1 MRMKHENRVLLL
13 ATLGPVPA
21 VLVAIVLLWTGASD
35 FMTKLTLTL
44 LVALFWWGSL
54 VALHQRVVF
63 PLRTLSNML
72 AALREGDFS
81 LRARGARP
89 DDALGE
95 VNIEVNALGAVLREQ
110 RLGAV
115 EAAALLRRV
124 MSEID
129 VAVLAFDQD
138 RKLRLVNQRAERLL
152 GRAVEDLVGSDAD
165 HLGLADCLEGEV
177 PRLVEAPFPRSA
189 GRWELR
195 RGTFL
200 ERGLRQHLLVL
211 SDLTRTLRAE
221 ERQAWQRLVH
231 VLRHEVN
238 NSLAPIHSL
247 AGSLAGLLAQEP
259 RPGDWEEDLREG
271 LGVIAQRS
279 ESLNRFMAAYA
290 RLMRLPKPAQRP
302 VRVEEWVRRVAAL
315 EVRLPVRVT
324 PGPQRVLHAD
334 ADQLDQLLINLVCNA
349 VDAAAPDRGTVSV
362 GWRTDGDQ
370 RLELWVDDDGP
381 GIANPANL
389 FVPFYTTKPA
399 GSGIGLVLSRQIAE
413 AHGGSLALENRPG
426 GGCRALLRL
435 PLA

>member
-13 ATLGPVPA
+13 ATIGPAPA
-21 VLVAIVLLWTGASD
+21 VLAALVLLWTGEFSVR
-35 FMTKLTLTL
+35 TQLTLTL
-44 LVALFWWGSL
+44 MIGLFWWGSL

-95 VNIEVNALGAVLREQ
+95 VNIEVNALGTVLREQ

-129 VAVLAFDQD
+129 VAVLAFDHHH
-138 RKLRLVNQRAERLL
+138 KLRLVNQRAERLL
-152 GRAVEDLVGSDAD
+152 GRSVDDLVGSDAQ
-165 HLGLADCLEGEV
+165 HLGLAACLDGEV
-177 PRLVEAPFPRSA
+177 PRLVEAPFPGTT

-200 ERGLRQHLLVL
+200 ERGLQQHLLVL
-211 SDLTRTLRAE
+211 SDLTRTLREE

-247 AGSLAGLLAQEP
+247 AGSLAGLMARRP

-271 LGVIAQRS
+271 LGVVAQRS

-290 RLMRLPKPAQRP
+290 RLTRLPKPKPRP
-302 VRVEEWVRRVAAL
+302 LRVEEWVRRVAAL
-315 EVRLPVRVT
+315 EVRAPVRVDA
-324 PGPQRVLHAD
+324 GPDVVIGAD
-334 ADQLDQLLINLVCNA
+334 ADQLDQLLINIVGNA
-349 VDAAAPDRGTVSV
+349 ADATTPGGGTVTI
-362 GWRTDGDQ
+362 GWTTDARE
-370 RLELWVDDDGP
+370 RLELWVDDEGP
-381 GIANPANL
+381 GISNPANL
-389 FVPFYTTKPA
+389 FVPFYTTKPN

-413 AHGGSLALENRPG
+413 AHGGSLELENRSG

-435 PLA
+435 PVA